1 MIVYISGPMTGIQ
14 DYNHPAFNEAEKKLA
29 KCGYTVLNP
38 ATLPIGLKDED
49 YMPICLSML
58 DAADVVALLPGHE
71 TSRGSTI
78 EKLYAELMRKP
89 IVTVEWM
96 VEGEEE

>member
-1 MIVYISGPMTGIQ
+1 MQFFGHILWHLVDSIA
-14 DYNHPAFNEAEKKLA
+14 PAL
-29 KCGYTVLNP
+29 YTLQI
-38 ATLPIGLKDED
+38 L
-49 YMPICLSML
+49 CC